1 MEQSVGLLSG
11 GQRQALTL
19 MMATINPPR
28 LLLLDEHTA
37 ALDPGTEEKVLRLT
51 GEIVAGRRLT
61 CLMITHNM
69 RSALQLGS
77 RTIMMDRGRIIL
89 DVKGEERRGLTV
101 ESLTEKFRTASG
113 RALDNDRMLLN

>member
-1 MEQSVGLLSG
+1 
-11 GQRQALTL
+11 

>member
-1 MEQSVGLLSG
+1 
-11 GQRQALTL
+11 
-19 MMATINPPR
+19 
-28 LLLLDEHTA
+28 
-37 ALDPGTEEKVLRLT
+37 
-51 GEIVAGRRLT
+51 
-61 CLMITHNM
+61 M

-113 RALDNDRMLLN
+113 RTLDNDRMLLN